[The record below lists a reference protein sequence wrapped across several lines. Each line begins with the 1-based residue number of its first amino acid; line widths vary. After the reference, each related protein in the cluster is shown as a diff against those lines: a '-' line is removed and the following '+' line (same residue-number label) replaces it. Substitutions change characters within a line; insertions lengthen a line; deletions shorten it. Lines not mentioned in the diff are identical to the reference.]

1 MNTTAKILTI
11 TGVIIATAG
20 ITTLGYFLIKKY
32 AKKAAIG
39 TGGKKLL
46 FIGDSLTAANPS
58 YADLFAE
65 VTKNE
70 YKKIAVVGIST
81 NKMLENLQNELN
93 KNTYDFIFILGG
105 YNNNYAYGNDNGDN
119 IDFKLDK
126 TTKELQEMYS
136 LAKAK
141 GSKVVAITPP
151 SSANN
156 SRYNS
161 YRQEFHDRLNKWIMK
176 SNADYKIDLYSLEA
190 GSDNKPKAGMTVA
203 DGEHLSKEAH
213 KLLAQEITRKLM

>member
-11 TGVIIATAG
+11 IGAILATAG

-39 TGGKKLL
+39 TGDKKLL
-46 FIGDSLTAANPS
+46 FIGDSLTAANTS

-65 VTKNE
+65 VTKNN
-70 YKKIAVVGIST
+70 YKKIAVKGIST
-81 NKMLENLQNELN
+81 NKMLENMQNELN
-93 KNTYDFIFILGG
+93 KNTKYDYIFILGG
-105 YNNNYAYGNDNGDN
+105 YNNNYAYGNNDGSN
-119 IDFKLDK
+119 IDYKLDK
-126 TTKELQEMYS
+126 TKNELQAMYN

-141 GSKVVAITPP
+141 GSKVIAITPP

-161 YRQEFHDRLNKWIMK
+161 YRQEFHDKLNSWIMK
-176 SNADYKIDLYSLEA
+176 SNADIRLICI
-190 GSDNKPKAGMTVA
+190 
-203 DGEHLSKEAH
+203 H
-213 KLLAQEITRKLM
+213 